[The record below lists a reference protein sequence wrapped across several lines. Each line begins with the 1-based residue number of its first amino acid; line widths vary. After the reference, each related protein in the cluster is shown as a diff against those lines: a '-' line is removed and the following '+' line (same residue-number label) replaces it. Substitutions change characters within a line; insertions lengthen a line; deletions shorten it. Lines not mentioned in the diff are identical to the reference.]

1 MKNRIIRIVMLTALI
16 VVTLIGMTNPST
28 VLGAK
33 PVSEY
38 VDVVLME
45 CSTTYQVDVVV
56 ELYLVEKNGYERLV
70 GIATPSSCV
79 KPGGMDADSTL
90 PYMAKPNKWIATLAF
105 WDPTATPPVVYCNF
119 PETGTSFPAT
129 ITRTC
134 PDAGSDT
141 ATVTI
146 GTPRLFP

>member
-1 MKNRIIRIVMLTALI
+1 MKNRIRVIMLTALI
-16 VVTLIGMTNPST
+16 AVTLIGITNPST

-33 PVSEY
+33 PLSEY
-38 VDVVLME
+38 VEVVLLE
-45 CSTTYQVDVVV
+45 CNITYPQVDVVV
-56 ELYLVEKNGYERLV
+56 EFYVVEKDGYERLSGV
-70 GIATPSSCV
+70 ATPSSCV
-79 KPGGMDADSTL
+79 MPGGGDADSTE
-90 PYMAKPNKWIATLAF
+90 PYAPKPNKWIANLAF

-119 PETGTSFPAT
+119 SETGTSFPAT

-134 PDAGSDT
+134 VSDSDT